1 VVAGNVNVLA
11 ALQKLALPHEI
22 IAIDPGLADT
32 AAFCQHYGYPLDHS
46 CNTIVVAG
54 KSEPR
59 TYVACVVLAT
69 TRLDVNRRLKQLL
82 GVRASFASA
91 DEMRTLTGME
101 VGGVTPFALPDGMSL
116 YVDARIPGLDWVI
129 LGGGGRDAKVKI
141 TPRVFEKLGAVVV
154 TDLAT
159 PIPPATGS

>member
-1 VVAGNVNVLA
+1 MAGQVNVLA

-22 IAIDPGLADT
+22 IAIDPDLADT

-54 KSEPR
+54 KTEPR

-69 TRLDVNRRLKQLL
+69 TRLDVNKRLKQIL
-82 GVRASFASA
+82 GVRASFATA
-91 DEMRTLTGME
+91 DEMRTVTGME
-101 VGGVTPFALPDGMSL
+101 VGGVTPFALPAGMPL
-116 YVDARIPGLDWVI
+116 YVDARIPQLDWVI

-141 TPRVFEKLGAVVV
+141 SPGVFAKLGAQVV
-154 TDLAT
+154 TDLAR
-159 PIPPATGS
+159 ADAGSGD